1 MTRAVGAA
9 VSYHPRGR
17 ERREEQTTRLGV
29 TWNWQYIMFLVRRC
43 ITVKVPQTRTTFT
56 TLFIMI
62 ISVTVISGHVLVG
75 HIHELTKGVTMNV
88 RQFTLSWYS
97 VVGWYS
103 IQVYFVNLSYTNFE
117 KLEKSKDFQPIT
129 HACFPL

>member
-1 MTRAVGAA
+1 M
-9 VSYHPRGR
+9 
-17 ERREEQTTRLGV
+17 
-29 TWNWQYIMFLVRRC
+29 
-43 ITVKVPQTRTTFT
+43 KVPQTRTTFT

-88 RQFTLSWYS
+88 RQFTLSCYS

-103 IQVYFVNLSYTNFE
+103 IQLYFANLSYTNFFE

-129 HACFPL
+129 HAMHASLSRDNNEWANPWAIANCNS